1 MKTKLNPMLS
11 LGLVLNAL
19 HLLLEGLP
27 FFARPGIPGNLCCF
41 LGGCACALVILG
53 ALRQFSGE
61 ENWNKLT
68 IWKRQLFGG

>member
-1 MKTKLNPMLS
+1 MKTKWNPILS

-19 HLLLEGLP
+19 RLLLERFPL
-27 FFARPGIPGNLCCF
+27 FARPGIPGNLRCF

-61 ENWNKLT
+61 ERWSKLT
-68 IWKRQLFGG
+68 IWKQQLFGG